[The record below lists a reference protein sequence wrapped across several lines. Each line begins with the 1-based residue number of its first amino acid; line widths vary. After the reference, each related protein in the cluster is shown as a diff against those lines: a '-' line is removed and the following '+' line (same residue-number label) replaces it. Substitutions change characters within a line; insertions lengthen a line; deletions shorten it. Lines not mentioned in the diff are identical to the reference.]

1 MIYSVAIDG
10 PAGAGKS
17 TIARGLASKLGFTYV
32 DTGAMYRAIAFWS
45 LSQEIKLQN
54 EEEIAKN
61 IDSINIS
68 IDYKNG
74 VQQLFLNGEN
84 ITNKLREEEVG
95 KAASIVSKYASVR
108 DKLVEFQQKIAQEK
122 SVIMDGRD
130 IGTKV
135 LPNASLKVFMTADAQ
150 VRAKRRFDE
159 LCLKDDDCDYNT
171 ILKDIQD
178 RDYADENREISPL
191 KPAKD
196 AVIIDTSYLT
206 VEEVIEKIFT
216 LFNEK
221 VK

>member
-191 KPAKD
+191 KAAKD

>member
-74 VQQLFLNGEN
+74 VQQLLLNGEN

-206 VEEVIEKIFT
+206 VEEVIEKIFS

>member
-74 VQQLFLNGEN
+74 VQQLLLNGEN
-84 ITNKLREEEVG
+84 ITNKLRDEEVG

>member
-108 DKLVEFQQKIAQEK
+108 DKLVEIQQKIAQEK

>member
-74 VQQLFLNGEN
+74 VQQLLLNGEN

-135 LPNASLKVFMTADAQ
+135 LPNASLKVFMTADAK